1 MNKRSIKFAMAVD
14 DNGLFQSKYFGN
26 ADKYL
31 IYEWKNNEMAYAC
44 DAANPIK
51 SVDEE
56 QEFTLQKKGHAI
68 AELLKSKGVKVLVA
82 KMFGENIH
90 IVKQHFIPVIIYIKK
105 SNETIYIIK
114 RHIKWIEDEL
124 NNSPAEYKLF
134 HLKHGLL
141 KMII

>member
-1 MNKRSIKFAMAVD
+1 MAID

-31 IYEWKNNEMAYAC
+31 IYEWKNNEMVYTG
-44 DAANPIK
+44 DADNPIK

-56 QEFTLQKKGHAI
+56 QEFAMQKKGHAI
-68 AELLKSKGVKVLVA
+68 AGLLKSKGVKVLVA
-82 KMFGENIH
+82 KMFGKNIH
-90 IVKQHFIPVIIYIKK
+90 IVKQNFIPVIIYIKE
-105 SNETIYIIK
+105 SDEAVSVIK

-134 HLKHGLL
+134 HLKHGAL